1 MGLWDDATSIN
12 EEREIPGRQKVV
24 REPKVP
30 VLTSHAGLNPRS
42 KSGNESCK
50 AGEASF
56 LISALSLT
64 ASLDI
69 CCANWYRA
77 DTASIYSGNEPV
89 TASYHACSGAE
100 SGKTG
105 EASKSAAVFTPVDN
119 DILDGP
125 FFCNYTIASQFVVV
139 KKRNAKNVKNKNKKR
154 FQKKLSQPERLGELK
169 LYRLI

>member
-1 MGLWDDATSIN
+1 MFFRLKIYAY
-12 EEREIPGRQKVV
+12 RKY
-24 REPKVP
+24 
-30 VLTSHAGLNPRS
+30 
-42 KSGNESCK
+42 KSAQYVHSYLLYDTASYARVHQVCN
-50 AGEASF
+50 GELSYWF
-56 LISALSLT
+56 SVLSLT

-169 LYRLI
+169 LYRLIWRIGRIRPVGL

>member
-1 MGLWDDATSIN
+1 M
-12 EEREIPGRQKVV
+12 
-24 REPKVP
+24 
-30 VLTSHAGLNPRS
+30 
-42 KSGNESCK
+42 KSGADSGK

-139 KKRNAKNVKNKNKKR
+139 KKRNVKNKKEQKRSSVIFRRVWQRSKKVAVITQSCRLR
-154 FQKKLSQPERLGELK
+154 FRSSTLRLRISVMLSCSRKSPGL
-169 LYRLI
+169 

>member
-1 MGLWDDATSIN
+1 M
-12 EEREIPGRQKVV
+12 
-24 REPKVP
+24 
-30 VLTSHAGLNPRS
+30 
-42 KSGNESCK
+42 KSGADSGK

-77 DTASIYSGNEPV
+77 DTAS
-89 TASYHACSGAE
+89 
-100 SGKTG
+100 G

-125 FFCNYTIASQFVVV
+125 FFCNYTIALQFVVV
-139 KKRNAKNVKNKNKKR
+139 KKRNAKNVKNKNKKKIS
-154 FQKKLSQPERLGELK
+154 KKLSQPKRL
-169 LYRLI
+169 